1 MGGWPRGAL
10 LLHPNLPY
18 QRLRKLGSHLR
29 EACKMHVNR
38 AFRKIL
44 QANCEQQ
51 VMLPRRIGQVARQP
65 LRPGSPLTCR
75 PSLVIAMSSLA
86 IGCLPTTL
94 VRGQLVPLSQWE
106 RISHA
111 QWTFA

>member
-44 QANCEQQ
+44 QANCE
-51 VMLPRRIGQVARQP
+51 
-65 LRPGSPLTCR
+65 
-75 PSLVIAMSSLA
+75 
-86 IGCLPTTL
+86 
-94 VRGQLVPLSQWE
+94 
-106 RISHA
+106 
-111 QWTFA
+111 